1 MLHERYCKYDVY
13 VIYAFTRTFKFPTLS
28 GVFERAALF
37 RRAGGTRCFAAR
49 TFYFYDTLKRQKG
62 LTSMTWCSPP
72 WWSSGALSRDRSAPT
87 SCSLARGQWKSLP
100 GRLQDIFGVKIST
113 RDAVTLLQV
122 FRERGDYVLKFVA
135 RWAEPLQNAADPGPI
150 PTIFPGPLVT
160 KVAERCVEKLQ
171 SRRVLRPFP

>member
-1 MLHERYCKYDVY
+1 M
-13 VIYAFTRTFKFPTLS
+13 
-28 GVFERAALF
+28 
-37 RRAGGTRCFAAR
+37 
-49 TFYFYDTLKRQKG
+49 
-62 LTSMTWCSPP
+62 
-72 WWSSGALSRDRSAPT
+72 
-87 SCSLARGQWKSLP
+87 
-100 GRLQDIFGVKIST
+100 KIST